1 MRKKAPL
8 TALPK
13 KEKEP
18 TMAEG
23 ADMPNVGKNLKAA
36 MKMKAFKK
44 KAKAKKGY

>member
-18 TMAEG
+18 TLAEG
-23 ADMPNVGKNLKAA
+23 ADMPPVGKNLKAA

-44 KAKAKKGY
+44 KAKGKKAY